1 MKKLFMKKDIAVIVA
16 VLLVSALLFI
26 PGLSGSNKLIADIY
40 LNGEI
45 IESIDLNSVEES
57 YTLSPTDKTHIT
69 VRKGAICFSE
79 AECRDKLCVNSG
91 WLTAK
96 GQTAACLPEKTVIVI
111 KGNSEID
118 MMTY

>member
-1 MKKLFMKKDIAVIVA
+1 MKKLFMRKDIVVIVA
-16 VLLVSALLFI
+16 VLLLSALIFLPNLF
-26 PGLSGSNKLIADIY
+26 GSNKLIADIY

-45 IESIDLNSVEES
+45 IESIDLNNVEKS
-57 YTLSPTDKTHIT
+57 YTLSPTDKTLIT
-69 VRKGAICFSE
+69 VKKGAICFSE

-96 GQTAACLPEKTVIVI
+96 GQTSACLPEKTVIVI
-111 KGNSEID
+111 KGSSEID